1 MITPEDL
8 ASLTVMELIEQAGGV
23 EPVLQAMLDVLNQ
36 LSAK

>member
-23 EPVLQAMLDVLNQ
+23 EPVLQAMLDLLNQ

>member
-23 EPVLQAMLDVLNQ
+23 DPVLQAMLDVLNQ